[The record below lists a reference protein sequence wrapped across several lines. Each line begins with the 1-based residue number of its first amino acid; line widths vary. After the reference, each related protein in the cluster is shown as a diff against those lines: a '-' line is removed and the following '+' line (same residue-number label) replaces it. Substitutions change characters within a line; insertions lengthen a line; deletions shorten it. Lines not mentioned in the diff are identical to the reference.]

1 MKTRKLSFAI
11 LAIAIVAI
19 AVVIVSC
26 KKEKQEP
33 TTNNTEQSV
42 QSVENMDEYLI
53 LFKKKLLSTKK
64 GGETIGLEQA
74 QRDLSNLLNYDFGD
88 VNYATNVF
96 EDDTLYAKL
105 EFHDGQI
112 YLFELANTYNTAKEL
127 VWNAFKE
134 NNVPEK
140 SIYSIVCNITEH
152 NAKDAESEN
161 VEIIVTIRGYT
172 GESMMPNS
180 SEGWRPSYR
189 GGTCDGQ
196 LVGAW
201 GGARIVETWLN
212 NYVTLHF
219 PSCVGRGY
227 FTDISYSNKRGFD
240 PEMYIPYQN
249 QNPYYNYRLY
259 VTNLQN
265 PDDDCL
271 SVEDLQF
278 YYNEALNLHNVP
290 GINFNPPFPS
300 DHTPMQYYLSLIPYG
315 YGINNNPVTPWMWH
329 LQIKHGKFNCSED
342 PELPIIFD

>member
-1 MKTRKLSFAI
+1 MKKTNLF
-11 LAIAIVAI
+11 LAITVMAIVAI
-19 AVVIVSC
+19 AVAVVSC

-33 TTNNTEQSV
+33 TTNYTERSV
-42 QSVENMDEYLI
+42 QSADNMDEYLI
-53 LFKKKLLSTKK
+53 SFKKKLLSAEK
-64 GGETIGLEQA
+64 GGGTIGLEQA
-74 QRDLSNLLNYDFGD
+74 QRDLSNLLNFDFGD
-88 VNYATNVF
+88 VNYATDVF
-96 EDDTLYAKL
+96 KDDTLHTKI
-105 EFHDGQI
+105 EINNGQI
-112 YLFELANTYNTAKEL
+112 YLSDLAVTYNAAKEL
-127 VWNAFKE
+127 VRKAFDE
-134 NNVPEK
+134 SSLPEK
-140 SIYSIVCNITEH
+140 SIYSIVCSFSESNT
-152 NAKDAESEN
+152 KDIGFEN
-161 VEIIVTIRGYT
+161 VEIVMTTRGYS
-172 GESMMPNS
+172 GESTMPNCND
-180 SEGWRPSYR
+180 GWRPSYR

-196 LVGAW
+196 LVGVW
-201 GGARIVETWLN
+201 GGARLVETWLN
-212 NYVTLHF
+212 NYVTLHV
-219 PSCVGRGY
+219 PACLGRGY